1 MTLSLG
7 RTRGLLA
14 LGAVLAALLVAA
26 PTASAYSY
34 YGNNYNNYIYGSMSA
49 DLILGYGGH
58 DELIGSWG
66 GDTIAGHQGNDR
78 LYGSAGWDTLNGGE
92 GNDMLASGAD
102 AAVDVLHC
110 GPGWDTA
117 YTNPEDITTGCE
129 VIY

>member
-14 LGAVLAALLVAA
+14 LGAILAALLVAA

-34 YGNNYNNYIYGSMSA
+34 YGNNYNNYIYGSTSA

-58 DELIGSWG
+58 DELI
-66 GDTIAGHQGNDR
+66 
-78 LYGSAGWDTLNGGE
+78 GGE